1 MTLVKREGPGIYN
14 GPYFNTDKVSLYM
27 DPQPQRKK
35 YTDIMVDL
43 ETLDTNPRAV
53 VLSIGAVAFNLD
65 EQESVKDYLYGLD
78 CTHRSFAQRVSLDGQ
93 LPNRTISGSTFQW
106 WMQQSDEARKALC
119 GPAPSLFS
127 VLCDFATWVGEVSE
141 GRTELQLWGNGAA
154 FDNAILRDAYDQMEL
169 AHPISFRGDMCYRT
183 IKTRLM
189 PGKVDVEN
197 QDLLVA
203 HNARH
208 DAILQAVIL
217 QKIWASLKVPGNCP
231 IPAP

>member
-1 MTLVKREGPGIYN
+1 MVAIDLSPRH
-14 GPYFNTDKVSLYM
+14 
-27 DPQPQRKK
+27 KK

-43 ETLDTNPRAV
+43 ETLDTNPRAA

-78 CTHRSFAQRVSLDGQ
+78 CTRRSFAQRVSFDGQ

-106 WMQQSDEARKALC
+106 WLQQSDEARKTLC
-119 GPAPSLFS
+119 GAAPITFS
-127 VLCDFATWVGEVSE
+127 VLCDFTTWVNEMRGSYTDI
-141 GRTELQLWGNGAA
+141 GQMRLWGNGAA
-154 FDNAILRDAYDQMEL
+154 FDNAILRDVFAEAGMD
-169 AHPISFRGDMCYRT
+169 HPVSFRGDMCYRT
-183 IKTRLM
+183 IKNLLM
-189 PGKVDVEN
+189 PGKVEVED

-217 QKIWASLKVPGNCP
+217 QKIWASLKVPGKCP